1 MKNNNILGF
10 TLLELLITIGIIS
23 VLVAISIPSFNRYG
37 RTNELAQ
44 IANTMKSAIQT
55 TKNYAFSPTI
65 LKAPWNAQGQMPQ
78 EYDEYKI
85 VFKSNPPNYTIYER
99 QASGLVELESATYNA
114 SDYTLILPGNQNT
127 MTIAF
132 SISGKGKMIMP
143 SGKEIIT
150 LVGNKISGVNKV
162 EITVDPASGQI
173 VVGQIK

>member
-37 RTNELAQ
+37 RTNELVQ
-44 IANTMKSAIQT
+44 TANTMKSAIQT
-55 TKNYAFSPTI
+55 TKNYSLSPMTS
-65 LKAPWNAQGQMPQ
+65 KVAWTGQGQMLQ

-85 VFKSNPPNYTIYER
+85 VFKSNPPSYTIYE
-99 QASGLVELESATYNA
+99 QQKSGLAELESVAPNA

-143 SGKEIIT
+143 SNNEIIT
-150 LVGNKISGVNKV
+150 LVGNKINGANKI
-162 EITVDPASGQI
+162 EISVDPASGQI
-173 VVGQIK
+173 IVGQLK